1 MSETDTRH
9 ALPPLSFNLA
19 KEAMAIHLQSPN
31 FSEREN
37 AGNTI
42 GSLDELTAVNRNGL
56 ITINSQEGGISQGFN
71 EETKRFWKI
80 KERGYLTGFMRLSRG
95 GKFIN
100 WINSNTDKIAFLT
113 SIVSDEDFEATF
125 TRRDAYRG
133 SAPLESFFPSI
144 AVTLQGSSETS
155 FEDIVNLF
163 SFSHVPLIT
172 TQSSL
177 DSEKENARLKKEEE
191 VILIT
196 LIDPIYGRLCKSPEG
211 LYADVMKGL
220 AAVSDDVSS
229 GAKKGG
235 TRRKSRP
242 LNKLPAINENSEY
255 NQGYNNITNAF
266 IKKFSKAPPVNP
278 FAMVNRFAKALKE
291 EDVRTLLT
299 TLEDPTVKRLM
310 EASPRIRNKVENL
323 IIREALPKP
332 LTVKMR
338 KTRKARRLR
347 R

>member
-1 MSETDTRH
+1 MSEDSARD
-9 ALPPLSFNLA
+9 ALPPLSFDLA
-19 KEAMAIHLQSPN
+19 KEAMAIHLQSPV

-37 AGNTI
+37 AGNTM
-42 GSLDELTAVNRNGL
+42 GSLDELTAINRNGF
-56 ITINSQEGGISQGFN
+56 ITTNSQEGVISQGFN
-71 EETKRFWKI
+71 EESKRFWKI
-80 KERGYLTGFMRLSRG
+80 KERGYLMGFMRLSQG

-113 SIVSDEDFEATF
+113 ALVNDEDFEAAF
-125 TRRDAYRG
+125 TRRDAYKG

-163 SFSHVPLIT
+163 AFSHAPLIT

-177 DSEKENARLKKEEE
+177 DSEKMDARLKKEEE
-191 VILIT
+191 VILVT

-242 LNKLPAINENSEY
+242 LNKLPTINENSKY
-255 NQGYNNITNAF
+255 NHGYNNITNAF
-266 IKKFSKAPPVNP
+266 VKKFNKAPPVNP
-278 FAMVNRFAKALKE
+278 FAMVNLFAKALKE
-291 EDVRTLLT
+291 EDVRTLIT

-310 EASPRIRNKVENL
+310 EASPRIRNKVQNL

-338 KTRKARRLR
+338 KTRKARRQW
-347 R
+347 

>member
-1 MSETDTRH
+1 MSETGARDV
-9 ALPPLSFNLA
+9 LPPLSFDLA
-19 KEAMAIHLQSPN
+19 KEAMAIHLQSPV
-31 FSEREN
+31 FSEKEN

-42 GSLDELTAVNRNGL
+42 GSLDELTTINRNGL
-56 ITINSQEGGISQGFN
+56 ITINSQEGVISQGFN
-71 EETKRFWKI
+71 EESKRFWKI

-113 SIVSDEDFEATF
+113 SIVNYEDFEATF

-177 DSEKENARLKKEEE
+177 DSEKKEARLKKEEE

-220 AAVSDDVSS
+220 AAVPDDVSS
-229 GAKKGG
+229 SNGAKKGG

-242 LNKLPAINENSEY
+242 VNKLPAINENSKY
-255 NQGYNNITNAF
+255 NLGYNNITNAF
-266 IKKFSKAPPVNP
+266 IKKFSKSPPVNP

-310 EASPRIRNKVENL
+310 ESSPITRNKVQNL

-338 KTRKARRLR
+338 KTRRLR

>member
-1 MSETDTRH
+1 MSETGTRH
-9 ALPPLSFNLA
+9 ALPPLSFDLA
-19 KEAMAIHLQSPN
+19 KEAMAIHLQSPV

-42 GSLDELTAVNRNGL
+42 GSLDKLTTINRNGF
-56 ITINSQEGGISQGFN
+56 ITTNSQEGIINQGFN

-80 KERGYLTGFMRLSRG
+80 KERGYLTGFMRLSQG

-113 SIVSDEDFEATF
+113 AIVNDEDFEAAF

-163 SFSHVPLIT
+163 SFSHAPLIS

-177 DSEKENARLKKEEE
+177 DSEKEGARLKKEEE
-191 VILIT
+191 VILVT

-235 TRRKSRP
+235 TRRSRP

-255 NQGYNNITNAF
+255 NLGYNNITNVFVKKGKGSPVYRF
-266 IKKFSKAPPVNP
+266 IIAV
-278 FAMVNRFAKALKE
+278 AR
-291 EDVRTLLT
+291 EDVATINETLK
-299 TLEDPTVKRLM
+299 DPRVQKFMNENPHLM
-310 EASPRIRNKVENL
+310 NKAIDIL
-323 IIREALPKP
+323 LRDARPKK
-332 LTVKMR
+332 LTVKTR
-338 KTRKARRLR
+338 KTRRLR

>member
-1 MSETDTRH
+1 
-9 ALPPLSFNLA
+9 
-19 KEAMAIHLQSPN
+19 
-31 FSEREN
+31 
-37 AGNTI
+37 
-42 GSLDELTAVNRNGL
+42 
-56 ITINSQEGGISQGFN
+56 
-71 EETKRFWKI
+71 
-80 KERGYLTGFMRLSRG
+80 MRLSQG

-113 SIVSDEDFEATF
+113 AIVNDEDFEAAF
-125 TRRDAYRG
+125 TRRSAYRG

-144 AVTLQGSSETS
+144 AVTIQGCSETS

-163 SFSHVPLIT
+163 SFSHAPLIT

-177 DSEKENARLKKEEE
+177 DSEKEGARLKKEEE
-191 VILIT
+191 VILVT

-242 LNKLPAINENSEY
+242 LNKLPTINENSEY
-255 NQGYNNITNAF
+255 NHGYNNITNAF

-278 FAMVNRFAKALKE
+278 FAMVNQFAKALKE
-291 EDVRTLLT
+291 EDVRKLLT

-310 EASPRIRNKVENL
+310 EASPRIRNKVQNL

-338 KTRKARRLR
+338 KTRKTRRLR

>member
-1 MSETDTRH
+1 MSETGARH
-9 ALPPLSFNLA
+9 ALPPLSFDLA
-19 KEAMAIHLQSPN
+19 KEAMAIHLQSPV

-42 GSLDELTAVNRNGL
+42 GSLDELTTVNRNGL
-56 ITINSQEGGISQGFN
+56 ITINSQEGVISQGFN
-71 EETKRFWKI
+71 EETKRFWKM

-113 SIVSDEDFEATF
+113 AIVSDEDFEAAF
-125 TRRDAYRG
+125 TRRSAYRG

-144 AVTLQGSSETS
+144 AVTLEGGSETS

-235 TRRKSRP
+235 TRRKNRP
-242 LNKLPAINENSEY
+242 LNKLPTINENSEY
-255 NQGYNNITNAF
+255 NHGYNNIPNAF

-278 FAMVNRFAKALKE
+278 FAMVNQFAKALKE
-291 EDVRTLLT
+291 EDVRTLIT

-310 EASPRIRNKVENL
+310 EASPRIRNKIENL
-323 IIREALPKP
+323 LNRNFAIKP
-332 LTVKMR
+332 LTMKMR
-338 KTRKARRLR
+338 KTRKVRRR
-347 R
+347 W

>member
-1 MSETDTRH
+1 
-9 ALPPLSFNLA
+9 
-19 KEAMAIHLQSPN
+19 
-31 FSEREN
+31 
-37 AGNTI
+37 
-42 GSLDELTAVNRNGL
+42 
-56 ITINSQEGGISQGFN
+56 
-71 EETKRFWKI
+71 
-80 KERGYLTGFMRLSRG
+80 MRLSRG

-113 SIVSDEDFEATF
+113 AIVNYEDFEAPF

-155 FEDIVNLF
+155 FEDIVDLF
-163 SFSHVPLIT
+163 SFSHIPLIT

-191 VILIT
+191 VILVT

-211 LYADVMKGL
+211 LYADVIKGL

-242 LNKLPAINENSEY
+242 LNKLPTINENGEY
-255 NQGYNNITNAF
+255 NLGYNNITNAF
-266 IKKFSKAPPVNP
+266 IKKFNKAPPVNP

-299 TLEDPTVKRLM
+299 TLEDPTVKKIL
-310 EASPRIRNKVENL
+310 ESSPRIRNKVENL
-323 IIREALPKP
+323 IVREALPKP

-338 KTRKARRLR
+338 KTRRRQR
-347 R
+347 